1 MKWTSP
7 NDFPK
12 IWTHPPFQNK
22 ISSARFDK
30 IYLLFISELRV
41 AFAMFDQDGDGS
53 ITSKELVGVM
63 TSLGVDTSTNQV
75 KAMIRKVDLDGK
87 CRE

>member
-1 MKWTSP
+1 MRI
-7 NDFPK
+7 DVYVCCF
-12 IWTHPPFQNK
+12 
-22 ISSARFDK
+22 
-30 IYLLFISELRV
+30 SELRV
-41 AFAMFDQDGDGS
+41 AFALFDQDGDGS

-87 CRE
+87 CRRVLSMGDT